1 MRGRGAD
8 HRVRVTS
15 RRIHKNLAVALVV
28 VVALSACSGSDDA
41 NGITNEDVTKL
52 GQTAVGTCLQF
63 GDDVGEEITEL
74 PVIACNV
81 PHSHEIYA
89 IVTSGETVYPGFD
102 ALEETALTE
111 CLGAFEDYI
120 GVSPFDSSLI
130 YSWLVPTLN
139 SWNEE
144 EDREIICVA
153 ANGNAAPLSQS
164 FRGSQL

>member
-1 MRGRGAD
+1 MRGWYPERW
-8 HRVRVTS
+8 VRVATL
-15 RRIHKNLAVALVV
+15 RIQKNVAVALVL
-28 VVALSACSGSDDA
+28 VVALSACSGSDDD
-41 NGITNEDVTKL
+41 NGITDEDVTKL

-63 GDDVGEEITEL
+63 GDDVREEITKL

-111 CLGAFEDYI
+111 CLGAFEGYI
-120 GVSPFDSSLI
+120 GVSPFDSSLM

-164 FRGSQL
+164 LRDSQL